1 MADLFRDLVD
11 ELMLGLLPPF
21 KLLIGL
27 RSRSLNMFVLF
38 LGWITD
44 TDDDKPS
51 SLPFRRF
58 LVISLDKSLILFSAV
73 RGLSGGRLVARDD
86 VVPLP
91 RLEVEDLASLTR
103 EGRELLRFVLLADL
117 PLDRRS
123 NTLEFPPL
131 PPLPPL
137 APTLGSFDFDNLSIR
152 EFLRVTGFF
161 RSFSECPGLILPE
174 LCSSACSTL
183 IIGTDVTYLPSTS
196 SES

>member
-58 LVISLDKSLILFSAV
+58 LVISLDKSFILFSAV
-73 RGLSGGRLVARDD
+73 RGLSGGRLVARDE
-86 VVPLP
+86 VLALA

-123 NTLEFPPL
+123 NTLEFPPPP
-131 PPLPPL
+131 PPL
-137 APTLGSFDFDNLSIR
+137 GSLDFDNLSIR

-174 LCSSACSTL
+174 LWPSACSTL